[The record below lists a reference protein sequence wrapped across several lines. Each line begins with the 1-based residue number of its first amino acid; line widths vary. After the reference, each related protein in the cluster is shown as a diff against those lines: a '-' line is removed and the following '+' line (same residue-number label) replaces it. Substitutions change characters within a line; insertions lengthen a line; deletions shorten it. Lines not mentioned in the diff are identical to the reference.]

1 MKNLSFFC
9 LLSLLVF
16 FSACSD
22 KQVVE
27 PEFDGLQLRVVNK
40 TEQDLTAVNANGLD
54 FGTIEADETTDYKE
68 LESMIE
74 MPCISA
80 NIRGVDYYGGSYH
93 IIFCGTGLI
102 TVTEG
107 TYTLYVDGL
116 WDENMLQTRLER
128 EDTE

>member
-1 MKNLSFFC
+1 
-9 LLSLLVF
+9 
-16 FSACSD
+16 
-22 KQVVE
+22 
-27 PEFDGLQLRVVNK
+27 
-40 TEQDLTAVNANGLD
+40 
-54 FGTIEADETTDYKE
+54 
-68 LESMIE
+68 MIE
-74 MPCISA
+74 MPSISA